1 MNLRIYVPILM
12 GILFV
17 SCSKYLDLKPDAK
30 MRVPTSL
37 EDAEAL
43 LNDRASMNSAYS
55 PISEAASDNYYLE
68 KANFDAFTNL
78 SEKNIYIWDAK
89 VDVNYTNWQSSYK
102 VVAIA
107 NQVLDI
113 LSRLNRSDNPTK
125 YDLIKGQALFF
136 KAFAYQQIADAFTL
150 PYDKS
155 TAASQLGIVLRNS
168 PNVDEISYRSDLETS
183 YIEIKKLLLEG
194 IDLLPAQ
201 ATAKTLP
208 SKAAA
213 YALLARVALIM
224 QDWPL
229 AQSAAQQ
236 CMAINNELI
245 DYNQLNSA
253 SLTPFELFNKEVLF
267 HAVTAANVTLTPS
280 TCFVDTALYSSYD
293 ENDLRKVIYFS
304 KESSGKAVFK
314 GKFDGAQ
321 NSFSFCG
328 LTMDE
333 VYLIQAEASARNDQ
347 LDLGLQAFNT
357 LLRKRWIKDSY
368 VARKNNGPAKTM
380 HTILEERRKSLILRN
395 TRWMDIKRLGTEK
408 EYAVELK
415 RKLGDQTY
423 ILPNGDLRFA
433 FLIPIRVVNLTN
445 TIQQNP
451 R

>member
-1 MNLRIYVPILM
+1 
-12 GILFV
+12 
-17 SCSKYLDLKPDAK
+17 

-55 PISEAASDNYYLE
+55 SIPEAAADNYYLE

-89 VDVNYTNWQSSYK
+89 LDVNYTNWQACYK

-113 LSRLNRSDNPTK
+113 LSGLNRSDNPTK
-125 YDLIKGQALFF
+125 YDLAKGQALFF
-136 KAFAYQQIADAFTL
+136 KAFAYQQIADVFTL
-150 PYDKS
+150 PYDKT

-168 PNVDEISYRSDLETS
+168 PNVDEISYRTDLETS
-183 YIEIKKLLLEG
+183 YTEIKKLLLEG

-201 ATAKTLP
+201 ATVKTLP

-229 AQSAAQQ
+229 AQHAAQE
-236 CMAINNELI
+236 CLAINSELI

-253 SLTPFELFNKEVLF
+253 SITPFELFNKEILF

-280 TCFVDTALYSSYD
+280 TCFVDTVLYGSYD
-293 ENDLRKVIYFS
+293 DNDLRKVIYFS
-304 KESSGKAVFK
+304 NETSGKTIFK

-333 VYLIQAEASARNDQ
+333 VYLIQAEASARTGQ
-347 LDLGLQAFNT
+347 LDLGLQTLNT
-357 LLRKRWIKDSY
+357 LLRKRWIKNSY
-368 VARKNNGPAKTM
+368 ADLKNEEPGKTM
-380 HTILEERRKSLILRN
+380 QTILEERRKSLILRN
-395 TRWMDIKRLGTEK
+395 TRWMDIKRLSTEK
-408 EYAVELK
+408 EYEVELN
-415 RKLGDQTY
+415 RILGDQTY
-423 ILPNGDLRFA
+423 TLPTGDLRYA

>member
-1 MNLRIYVPILM
+1 
-12 GILFV
+12 
-17 SCSKYLDLKPDAK
+17 

-55 PISEAASDNYYLE
+55 PIPEAAADNYYLE
-68 KANFDAFTNL
+68 EANFDGFTNVA
-78 SEKNIYIWDAK
+78 EKNIYIWEAEL
-89 VDVNYTNWQSSYK
+89 DVNYTNWQASYR
-102 VVAIA
+102 VVTIA
-107 NQVLDI
+107 NQVMDI
-113 LSRLNRSDNPTK
+113 LSGLNRSDNAVK
-125 YDLIKGQALFF
+125 HDLIKGQALFF

-155 TAASQLGIVLRNS
+155 TAASLPGIVLRNS
-168 PNVDEISYRSDLETS
+168 PNVDEISYRTDLES
-183 YIEIKKLLLEG
+183 SFSEIKKLLLQA

-201 ATAKTLP
+201 AAVKTLP

-224 QDWPL
+224 QDWSL
-229 AQSAAQQ
+229 AKDAAQE
-236 CMAINNELI
+236 CLAINSELI
-245 DYNQLNSA
+245 DYNQLNSN

-267 HAVTAANVTLTPS
+267 HAVTGANVTLTPS
-280 TCFVDTALYSSYD
+280 ICFVDTVLYSSYD
-293 ENDLRKVIYFS
+293 DNDLRKVIYFS
-304 KESSGKAVFK
+304 RESTGKAVFK

-333 VYLIQAEASARNDQ
+333 VYLIHAEASARTGQ
-347 LDLGLQAFNT
+347 LDLGLQTLNT
-357 LLRKRWIKDSY
+357 LLRKRWLAGSYADIKKEGALES
-368 VARKNNGPAKTM
+368 VQ
-380 HTILEERRKSLILRN
+380 TILDERRKSLILRN
-395 TRWMDIKRLGTEK
+395 TRWMDIKRLSTEK

-423 ILPNGDLRFA
+423 MLPIGDLRFA

>member
-1 MNLRIYVPILM
+1 
-12 GILFV
+12 
-17 SCSKYLDLKPDAK
+17 
-30 MRVPTSL
+30 MRVPASL

-55 PISEAASDNYYLE
+55 PIPEAAADNYYLE
-68 KANFDAFTNL
+68 KANFDGFTNVA
-78 SEKNIYIWDAK
+78 EKNIYIWQAQL
-89 VDVNYTNWQSSYK
+89 DVNYTNWQASYR

-107 NQVLDI
+107 NQVMDI
-113 LSRLNRSDNPTK
+113 LSGLNRNDNTTK

-150 PYDKS
+150 PYNKDTS
-155 TAASQLGIVLRNS
+155 SSLLGIVLRNS
-168 PNVDEISYRSDLETS
+168 PNVDEISYRADLESS
-183 YIEIKKLLLEG
+183 YAEIKKLLLQA

-201 ATAKTLP
+201 AAVKTLP

-213 YALLARVALIM
+213 YALLTRVALIM
-224 QDWPL
+224 QDWSL
-229 AQSAAQQ
+229 AKDAAQE
-236 CMAINNELI
+236 CLAINSELI

-253 SLTPFELFNKEVLF
+253 SLTPFESFNKEVLF

-280 TCFVDTALYSSYD
+280 ICFVDTVLYSSYND
-293 ENDLRKVIYFS
+293 NDLRKVIYFS
-304 KESSGKAVFK
+304 KESSAEAVFK

-328 LTMDE
+328 LSKDE
-333 VYLIQAEASARNDQ
+333 VYLILAEASARTGK
-347 LDLGLQAFNT
+347 LDLGLQTLNT

-368 VARKNNGPAKTM
+368 ADIKNEGALESM
-380 HTILEERRKSLILRN
+380 QTILDERRKSLILRN
-395 TRWMDIKRLGTEK
+395 TRWMDIKRLSIEK

-423 ILPNGDLRFA
+423 MLPAGDLRFA

-445 TIQQNP
+445 TIQQNS